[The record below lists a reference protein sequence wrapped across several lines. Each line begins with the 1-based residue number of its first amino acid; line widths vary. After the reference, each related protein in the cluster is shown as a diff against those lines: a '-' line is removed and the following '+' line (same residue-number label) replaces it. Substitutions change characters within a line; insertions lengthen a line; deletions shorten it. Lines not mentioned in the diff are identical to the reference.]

1 MEIENLAFES
11 KLGKPAIFTYRYHP
25 EGSQFL
31 TILLPGQAYYK
42 DAPLIW
48 YTAIAAFQAGADT
61 LSVEYAY
68 QANRLDLDQS
78 SMKVTRE
85 ELKCSIDEFLGGH
98 SYKGIFVVS
107 KSIGTVFASELG
119 TLLNQRISSYVFLTP
134 LRATIEFMRKCMR
147 LLVLVGEEDPVFNK
161 EDINTVRALPNAEIL
176 SFPGANHIL
185 EIPGDFE
192 GSLGILEQT
201 AKKCYDF
208 IKSEVKRAQES

>member
-11 KLGKPAIFTYRYHP
+11 KLGKPAIFTYRYHQ

-31 TILLPGQAYYK
+31 TILLPGHAYYK
-42 DAPLIW
+42 DAPLMW
-48 YTAIAAFQAGADT
+48 YTANAAFQAGTDT
-61 LSVEYAY
+61 LSFEYGY
-68 QANRLDLDQS
+68 QANRSDLDQS

-85 ELKCSIDEFLGGH
+85 ELKCSIDEFLGEH

-107 KSIGTVFASELG
+107 KSIGTVFASELN

-134 LRATIEFMRKCMR
+134 LKDTIEFMRTCTR
-147 LLVLVGEEDPVFNK
+147 ILVMVGEEDPVFNK
-161 EDINTVRALPNAEIL
+161 EDINTVRALPNAEVL

-192 GSLGILEQT
+192 GSLGILVQI

-208 IKSEVKRAQES
+208 IRKEVEKAQES